1 MFKLLFS
8 LLFSLIGQ
16 KEKIILYIE
25 SFLGHTRMLTHYCCL
40 STITKVIIID
50 CIDD

>member
-1 MFKLLFS
+1 MPS
-8 LLFSLIGQ
+8 LHCCSLTGQ

-25 SFLGHTRMLTHYCCL
+25 SFLGHTRMLAHYCCL
-40 STITKVIIID
+40 CIITKVNFITD